1 MATFTLQSPGKATA
15 SHDVALETA
24 PVADLE
30 HKAKSIPDTADYYCV
45 YEIMAKRLTGHIFA
59 ASRWQTRLFDQV
71 AAMLLLYLVLR

>member
-30 HKAKSIPDTADYYCV
+30 HNAKSIPDTAGPNYIKV
-45 YEIMAKRLTGHIFA
+45 STF
-59 ASRWQTRLFDQV
+59 
-71 AAMLLLYLVLR
+71 